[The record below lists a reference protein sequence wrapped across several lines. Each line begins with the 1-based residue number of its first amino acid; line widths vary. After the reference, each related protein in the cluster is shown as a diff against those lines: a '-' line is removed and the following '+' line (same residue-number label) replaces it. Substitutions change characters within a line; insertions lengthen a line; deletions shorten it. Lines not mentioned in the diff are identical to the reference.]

1 MSSNP
6 MLNPKVM
13 ENVILDSKPMTI
25 QGAINKTLILLAIV
39 VASGA
44 YTWNLLLN
52 GFLDKANLFMIGA
65 VIASLILGFVTIF
78 NPKVAKITAPVYA
91 LCEGLLLGAV
101 SCAYNQAFNG
111 IALNAVGITVLALFV
126 MLFLY
131 TSGTIK
137 ATPMFRKVI
146 LISTI
151 AVFIFYLAGWIGQLF
166 GHPMTVFNGSL
177 MGIVISAVICL
188 VAAFNFIIDFDIIEQ
203 GERNN
208 LPDYFEWYGGF
219 ALLVTMIWLYIE
231 VLRLLAQLQNRD

>member
-131 TSGTIK
+131 TTGTIK

-166 GHPMTVFNGSL
+166 GHPMTVFNGSP